1 MVQALQRL
9 NTLFDPVAFLSR
21 SFASLAYACNP

>member
-9 NTLFDPVAFLSR
+9 ISLLDPVAFLTR
-21 SFASLAYACNP
+21 SLASLAYACNP